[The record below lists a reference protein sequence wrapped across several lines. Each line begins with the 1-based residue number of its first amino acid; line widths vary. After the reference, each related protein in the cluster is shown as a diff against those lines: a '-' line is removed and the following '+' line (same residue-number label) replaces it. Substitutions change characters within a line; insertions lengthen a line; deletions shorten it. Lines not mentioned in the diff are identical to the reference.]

1 LRWERKRAGFGANSY
16 SFTFENSSKLVGT
29 PFEKESIMRLGT
41 NESAGFA
48 MVEAIEPEAE
58 LFALAEQVDL
68 AEKAF
73 HEALAR
79 RNKAH
84 IAYLREPNILTREAF
99 ETAKRAEA
107 VALDL
112 LDTEVRWLAR
122 IRATT
127 VIGLK
132 LKASYASTEGKLT
145 DSIIED
151 ILQL

>member
-1 LRWERKRAGFGANSY
+1 MDHAARDKRERWIQWLRQSNRRP
-16 SFTFENSSKLVGT
+16 SFSPWPSE
-29 PFEKESIMRLGT
+29 
-41 NESAGFA
+41 
-48 MVEAIEPEAE
+48 
-58 LFALAEQVDL
+58 VDL

-84 IAYLREPNILTREAF
+84 IAYLGEPNILTREAF
-99 ETAKRAEA
+99 EAAKTAEA
-107 VALDL
+107 VALEL

-132 LKASYASTEGKLT
+132 LKASYASMEGKLA

-151 ILQL
+151 ILQLRERESTKP